1 MDCNV
6 AGLSISCPGIFDQS
20 KSFCCKIGSTSL
32 EMCCDANDFLK
43 QNPGILAGI
52 IVGVLVFLI
61 IVTLLCCCF
70 CSCCCL
76 AQRRMNRG
84 GVVYG
89 PVTSSIRPTP
99 SVSYQ
104 IVHPP
109 PSQIPN
115 PPPYYQSAN
124 PNYAYQPPANP
135 DYKYR

>member
-1 MDCNV
+1 MTSPRFLLFAVLALKFFSKVSAMDCNV

-84 GVVYG
+84 GVVY
-89 PVTSSIRPTP
+89 VVR
-99 SVSYQ
+99 
-104 IVHPP
+104 
-109 PSQIPN
+109 
-115 PPPYYQSAN
+115 
-124 PNYAYQPPANP
+124 
-135 DYKYR
+135 